1 MCEYGKIQSDF
12 QLQSA
17 LPNSRK
23 HKNTKRRSDFLDL
36 KSGIVFLW
44 SKYLCSTL
52 SDTQM
57 MYLRLL
63 CTTAL
68 CAALMVLSVSA
79 QKSVPKKSPVKP
91 PTPQGTVVPLE
102 TRSFSNVDEIARVTS
117 EEVSPQ
123 AETSLSDGA
132 LKALV
137 ITAHPDDETCF
148 AVSMYKITKELGGV
162 VDLAVITNGEAGYK
176 YSTLAND
183 LYNLN
188 LTDEEV
194 GREYLPAIRKREL
207 MAGGKYAGIRNYY
220 FFDQK
225 DTHYTLDADTVL
237 RMVWDVEWVKK
248 RLRTLMEREH
258 YDIVF
263 TLLPTPETHGHHK
276 AATII
281 ALEVAKSLTAPAKP
295 AVLGCGSAV
304 KSDSIP
310 TFGGLAGYPITKC
323 GFATP
328 MITLD
333 KTQKFGY
340 NDRLN
345 YTIITSWMVA
355 EHKSQG
361 AMHLGNRS
369 ELEQFWFFD
378 INDSAALPAVKGIFE
393 RMAKSVPKKR

>member
-17 LPNSRK
+17 LSNGKK
-23 HKNTKRRSDFLDL
+23 HKNTKRGSDFLDL

-44 SKYLCSTL
+44 GKYLCSTL
-52 SDTQM
+52 PNRQM
-57 MYLRLL
+57 MHFRFLL
-63 CTTAL
+63 PAAV
-68 CAALMVLSVSA
+68 CAALTITSVSA
-79 QKSVPKKSPVKP
+79 QKQPVKKPVKQPSQIVVSAPVYEPKILDSVEIP
-91 PTPQGTVVPLE
+91 PPPK
-102 TRSFSNVDEIARVTS
+102 A
-117 EEVSPQ
+117 P
-123 AETSLSDGA
+123 
-132 LKALV
+132 KALV

-148 AVSMYKITKELGGV
+148 AVSMYKIAKELGGI

-188 LTDEEV
+188 LTDESV
-194 GREYLPAIRKREL
+194 GREHLPAIRKREL

-295 AVLGCGSAV
+295 AVLGCSGAT
-304 KSDSIP
+304 KSDTIP
-310 TFGGLAGYPITKC
+310 TFGGLKDYPVTKC

-328 MITLD
+328 MVTLD

-378 INDSAALPAVKGIFE
+378 VNDSAALPAVKNIFE
-393 RMAKSVPKKR
+393 RMAKTKP